1 MPYFDQY
8 KSRVLAYGNTEQ
20 DRMESKL
27 KRDFQALVRKSA
39 DKTVFTYEG
48 VEYLGILSSGARS
61 AAQSENKIIFYLYG
75 PKEKLLPEGAVI
87 TTWDRGYQKNRLWI
101 VMNQE
106 VHPYYGYFKYKML
119 ELDYILKYIGSD
131 GKQHSI
137 PCYINGTG
145 TFDIKEYFKFSNR
158 NTVKKPNRALNCV
171 WATTNDIT
179 DDCTF
184 IIGKETWKF
193 VDDDRISIPGV
204 SYSTLNYIGIDESQD
219 SIDEQIAGTMRLD
232 SINIISNYG
241 SGDEE
246 EISINDEFTN
256 LQFFLL
262 NDGRIEKASFSYEI
276 SDGFALLDNDKFE
289 LLGNDGSITVT
300 DNITGFSKKFEF
312 IIDQIQDY
320 CYIIG
325 NSKVD
330 VFSTNYFTL
339 NTDYENLSIEFDT
352 DLLTAAIQ
360 KDNTIKVT
368 TKSKLGNTSIII
380 KSGNQEVGSIDL
392 TIGSSW
398 R

>member
-1 MPYFDQY
+1 
-8 KSRVLAYGNTEQ
+8 
-20 DRMESKL
+20 
-27 KRDFQALVRKSA
+27 
-39 DKTVFTYEG
+39 
-48 VEYLGILSSGARS
+48 
-61 AAQSENKIIFYLYG
+61 
-75 PKEKLLPEGAVI
+75 
-87 TTWDRGYQKNRLWI
+87 
-101 VMNQE
+101 
-106 VHPYYGYFKYKML
+106 
-119 ELDYILKYIGSD
+119 
-131 GKQHSI
+131 
-137 PCYINGTG
+137 
-145 TFDIKEYFKFSNR
+145 
-158 NTVKKPNRALNCV
+158 
-171 WATTNDIT
+171 
-179 DDCTF
+179 
-184 IIGKETWKF
+184 
-193 VDDDRISIPGV
+193 
-204 SYSTLNYIGIDESQD
+204 
-219 SIDEQIAGTMRLD
+219 MRLD